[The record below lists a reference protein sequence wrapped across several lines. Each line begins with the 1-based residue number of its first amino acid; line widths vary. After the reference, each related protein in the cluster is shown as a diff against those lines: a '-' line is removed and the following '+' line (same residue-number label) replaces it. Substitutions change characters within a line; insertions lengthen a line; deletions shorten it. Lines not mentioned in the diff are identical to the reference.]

1 MQIQAQI
8 LIQISHQIADNITRI
23 ITGSLQS
30 MCLFCLKLAIRSAHT
45 SGTRVRQCWAAAGQE
60 GLRGLA
66 LAVLPL
72 AKDLGKLRRATVTV
86 LLSLR
91 ALPPAL

>member
-8 LIQISHQIADNITRI
+8 LIQISHQIAEHITRI
-23 ITGSLQS
+23 ITDPLQE

-72 AKDLGKLRRATVTV
+72 AKDLGKLRRETVTV

-91 ALPPAL
+91 ALPRAL